1 MILLAGGALDPHLT
15 RALRRAEARGITA
28 RGLLVGPETWP
39 TLTLGVPD
47 GALTL
52 DGEALRPRAL
62 WVRHDVF
69 AALADPRPAVAAR
82 ALDWYE
88 ALLGFAA
95 LNPGVN
101 VLNRGALGRRVNKIA
116 ALGLAAR
123 LGLRAPKGVV
133 TNDLRASRART
144 GEALVAKPLR
154 GGGLCVSLQD
164 ALGEQDADARA
175 APSPAFVQE
184 RLHGPELRVT
194 LVGGRAFTF
203 QIHTAA
209 LDHRA
214 TPDAPFE
221 RVHDPPVEVLGP
233 LFALARALGLQ
244 LCAADLKR
252 DDEGALVLLEMNAQ
266 PMYTAYDTACDGA
279 ITDAIL
285 DLLSAPSL
293 D

>member
-15 RALRRAEARGITA
+15 RALRRAEARGISA

-39 TLTLGVPD
+39 TLTLSVPD
-47 GALTL
+47 GALIL
-52 DGEALRPRAL
+52 DGEALRPTAL

-88 ALLGFAA
+88 ALLGYAA
-95 LNPGVN
+95 LNPGVF
-101 VLNRGALGRRVNKIA
+101 VLNREALGRRVNKIA

-123 LGLRAPKGVV
+123 LGLRVPRGVV
-133 TNDLRASRART
+133 TNDLQAARARVNE
-144 GEALVAKPLR
+144 GLVAKPLR
-154 GGGLCVSLQD
+154 GGGLCVTLAD
-164 ALGEQDADARA
+164 ALAEQDADARA
-175 APSPAFVQE
+175 APSPAFVQA

-194 LVGGRAFTF
+194 LVGAQAFTF
-203 QIHTAA
+203 EIRTDA

-214 TPDAPFE
+214 FPDAPFDRAE
-221 RVHDPPVEVLGP
+221 DPPEAVLSP
-233 LFALARALGLQ
+233 LRALAAALGLQ

-266 PMYTAYDTACDGA
+266 PMYTAYDTARDGA

-285 DLLSAPSL
+285 DLLTAA
-293 D
+293 

>member
-1 MILLAGGALDPHLT
+1 VILLAGGALDPHLT
-15 RALRRAEARGITA
+15 RALRRAEARGIAA

-47 GALTL
+47 GALIL
-52 DGEALRPRAL
+52 DGEALRPSAL

-88 ALLGFAA
+88 ALLGYAA
-95 LNPGVN
+95 LSPGVF
-101 VLNRGALGRRVNKIA
+101 VLNREALGRRVNKIA

-123 LGLRAPKGVV
+123 LGLRVPKGVV
-133 TNDLRASRART
+133 TNDLRASRARA
-144 GEALVAKPLR
+144 GEGLVAKPLR

-164 ALGEQDADARA
+164 ALGEQADGDDA
-175 APSPAFVQE
+175 APSPAFVQQ

-194 LVGGRAFTF
+194 LVGDRTFTF
-203 QIHTAA
+203 ALHAEV

-221 RVHDPPVEVLGP
+221 RVDDPAEEVLGP
-233 LFALARALGLQ
+233 LRALAAALGLQ

-285 DLLSAPSL
+285 HLLIAAGR
-293 D
+293 

>member
-15 RALRRAEARGITA
+15 RALRRAEARGINA

-47 GALTL
+47 GVLRL
-52 DGEALRPRAL
+52 DGEALRPTAL

-69 AALADPRPAVAAR
+69 SALADPRPAVAAR

-88 ALLGFAA
+88 ALVGYAA
-95 LNPGVN
+95 LNPGVF
-101 VLNRGALGRRVNKIA
+101 VLNREALGRRVNKVA

-123 LGLRAPKGVV
+123 LGLRVPRGVV
-133 TNDLRASRART
+133 TNDLHASRAREV
-144 GEALVAKPLR
+144 EALVAKPLR
-154 GGGLCVSLQD
+154 GGGLCVPLED
-164 ALGEQDADARA
+164 ALAEQDADASA
-175 APSPAFVQE
+175 APSPAFVQA

-194 LVGGRAFTF
+194 LVGERAFTF
-203 QIHTAA
+203 QIHAEV

-221 RVHDPPVEVLGP
+221 RVDDPPEAVLGP
-233 LFALARALGLQ
+233 LFALASAMGLQ
-244 LCAADLKR
+244 LCAADLKQ

-285 DLLSAPSL
+285 DLLSPAA
-293 D
+293 